1 MDITKCKK
9 ILDYWFPKDGS
20 ADYNKWFIK
29 SKDYDQEIKDKFGD
43 LLKEAE
49 KGKGYGWLV
58 SKDSFVAYIILMDQ
72 FSRHI
77 YRGKGDAFKND
88 KGVLIFTELGFDLYK
103 DELKGYE
110 IMFAFMPY
118 MHTESFKYQIKGKIQ
133 YETLIQNY
141 TTNPAHIYKGKK
153 LITHP
158 SKIPLM
164 EKIEITQ
171 NDKDYSILKSM
182 EEHVLGH
189 RNVIERYGRFPKRNE
204 ALGRKSNN
212 NEIYYIQLKEVQNR
226 PY

>member
-103 DELKGYE
+103 NELKGYE

-118 MHTESFKYQIKGKIQ
+118 MHTESFQYQEKGRYQ
-133 YETLIQNY
+133 FDSLINNY
-141 TTNPAHIYKGKK
+141 TTNQANNSIGKK

-158 SKIPLM
+158 SKISLM
-164 EKIEITQ
+164 VEIKITQ
-171 NDKDYSILKSM
+171 NDKDYNILRSM

-189 RNVIERYGRFPKRNE
+189 RNVIQRYGRFPKRNK
-204 ALGRKSNN
+204 ALNRKSTEG
-212 NEIYYIQLKEVQNR
+212 EIIYMQLKEVQNR